1 MDLTH
6 LKCAVHAP
14 DLTAPPSHSISR
26 WSNTG
31 ILGHPASIVIPETE
45 DDIRAVL
52 EYASKIRFQVF
63 PAGGG
68 HGSFVPITSKTL
80 YLDMKKFD
88 KVQVDADAATVTVG
102 GGAITKQLIQ
112 ECTSHGFYTTW
123 VNSQAVG
130 VVGSI
135 LGGGNVS
142 LLTI

>member
-1 MDLTH
+1 
-6 LKCAVHAP
+6 V
-14 DLTAPPSHSISR
+14 SII
-26 WSNTG
+26 T
-31 ILGHPASIVIPETE
+31 PETE

-52 EYASKIRFQVF
+52 EYASKNGLQVF

-80 YLDMKKFD
+80 YLDLKKFNKVHVD
-88 KVQVDADAATVTVG
+88 KQAATVTLG

-112 ECTSHGFYTTW
+112 ECTDHGFYTTW

-142 LLTI
+142 LLTIKSTGR